1 MGLGILGGAFDP
13 PHLGHVALAR
23 RAIAHFGLDRLLVR
37 VVAAPAHRE
46 VEASPE
52 ERLDLTRLAFADVP
66 EAEVSLDPFRRT
78 VDSLVALGLDD
89 PVFVIGADQLVAFPS
104 WHDPDRVLELARLGV
119 AARPGVARPEVDAVI
134 AQLSRPER
142 VELFELEPLPI
153 SSSDVRKRTGRGEP
167 LADLVPAR
175 VAEEIGQR
183 GLYREASRLHS
194 E

>member
-1 MGLGILGGAFDP
+1 MGVGILGGAFDP

-37 VVAAPAHRE
+37 VVVAPGHRG
-46 VEASPE
+46 VVASPE

-66 EAEVSLDPFRRT
+66 EAEVSLDPFART

-89 PVFVIGADQLVAFPS
+89 PVFVIGADQLIAFPT
-104 WHDPDRVLELARLGV
+104 WQDPDRVLELARLGV
-119 AARPGVARPEVDAVI
+119 ATRPGVARPELDTVI
-134 AQLSRPER
+134 AHLSRPER

-153 SSSDVRKRTGRGEP
+153 SSSEVRERARSGDSLT
-167 LADLVPAR
+167 ALVPAR
-175 VAEEIGQR
+175 VAQEIERR